1 LSIQFFIQ
9 PAPGK
14 TLGPLSDDALRDA
27 LRAGEHPASVRTR
40 EVETTLW
47 LPAAAWATLAT
58 PAPPLTPPPSARES
72 EAGSASPDLML
83 APVETL
89 DRLRFVVAE
98 QGQSFG
104 PVLGEKLREGVNLG
118 KYRQA
123 WVAPLG
129 TEDWVLARKLFDRT
143 LTEGARAVLL
153 ESAPDLKTVRCPT
166 CRELVAESSS
176 VCPECDEPISP
187 ASAPASR
194 GSIPDDPEDA
204 SWLRMH
210 WRPVVTFGAI
220 TSLLLSGITLRYLA
234 PGRFSA
240 ADQPHASPMEPP
252 AASQPCEAKCWN
264 GESCQANSCVWQAPA
279 DVSHVSPRPGVAG
292 PFALPPDVGDA
303 VLLDDARF
311 AIGLFAGTE
320 IRSARTGQSLG
331 LVTQAAHTQK
341 LLRTERSLYAVG
353 PQHVAV
359 IDLETLRHE
368 KTLELGGITGEVSL
382 GSSGRQVFVS
392 LPGLHQV
399 SILSTDLHVELER
412 IRFGDDPVGR
422 IASDDA
428 GKRALA
434 ATGMLPV
441 PGQRDSAGGAVYA
454 FDPSRLATR
463 QDRVRAS
470 IVGNPTS
477 VLVTPDGER
486 GIALLRRDN
495 KLVPMEILPTGAV
508 RLAEPVDTCD
518 QPEQIELVR
527 RARLAVVRCNRGRA
541 VEIFSLDDAS
551 LVRRVPFG
559 DPVLDLAVTPDG
571 EQIVV
576 AVAGASGG
584 AVGLVDL
591 ESFSVEMV
599 PLTEPPTRI
608 DVSPRGDTV
617 LALSDRSKVAWVIR

>member
-1 LSIQFFIQ
+1 
-9 PAPGK
+9 
-14 TLGPLSDDALRDA
+14 
-27 LRAGEHPASVRTR
+27 
-40 EVETTLW
+40 
-47 LPAAAWATLAT
+47 
-58 PAPPLTPPPSARES
+58 
-72 EAGSASPDLML
+72 ML

-118 KYRQA
+118 RYRQA

-166 CRELVAESSS
+166 CRELVAESSA
-176 VCPECDEPISP
+176 VCPECDEPMSP

-240 ADQPHASPMEPP
+240 ADQPQASPMEPP

-264 GESCQANSCVWQAPA
+264 GESCQANTCVWQAPA
-279 DVSHVSPRPGVAG
+279 DASHVSPRPGVAG

-320 IRSARTGQSLG
+320 VRSARTGQSLG

-341 LLRTERSLYAVG
+341 LLRTEKSLYAVG

-359 IDLETLRHE
+359 IDLATLRHE
-368 KTLELGGITGEVSL
+368 KTLELGGITGEVSF

-486 GIALLRRDN
+486 GIAVLRRDN

-508 RLAEPVDTCD
+508 RLAEAVDTCD

-541 VEIFSLDDAS
+541 VEIFNLDDAS

-599 PLTEPPTRI
+599 PLTEPPTRV

-617 LALSDRSKVAWVIR
+617 LALSDRSKVAGVIR